1 MRRLT
6 IESIRELLTPL
17 PLLPM
22 EKLVLVC
29 IASYC
34 AAGRPAVDHQTLSA
48 CTGLST
54 DRIRKAVGA
63 LQRFGLLHAQ
73 VRHGRPNVYM
83 LMLDDYLPAEA
94 ERPLLALP
102 IPPHAAPLSSLAQAC

>member
-1 MRRLT
+1 MNRLT
-6 IESIRELLTPL
+6 IESICQLLPPL
-17 PLLPM
+17 PLLPI

-34 AAGRPAVDHQTLSA
+34 AAGRPAVDHQTLSS

-54 DRIRKAVGA
+54 DRVRKAVGS

-83 LMLDDYLPAEA
+83 LMLDDYAA
-94 ERPLLALP
+94 QFERPLLALP
-102 IPPHAAPLSSLAQAC
+102 QRDALPSAVPAC